1 MHKRSILVIAPHIEP
16 IDLPQKTIEIASIQ
30 RYHDAVVLSGTVRDS
45 DIAAAI
51 VEEEYEIIW
60 VISHGSDEGITLSD
74 GILTAQALIQ
84 YVRVNESRLCVLN
97 TCQSEEIALQ
107 IAAESGADVICTIGD
122 IGNADALRLG
132 QLLAGELAFVSNY
145 RDAFDIVAPSESDY
159 RYYDAVDVNRGFPR
173 RDDQYDELLKLYYK
187 LDADMRVVRWN
198 GFVLT
203 VVVLALAYVMWLLYS
218 KVGGM

>member
-30 RYHDAVVLSGTVRDS
+30 RYHDAKVLSGTVRDS
-45 DIAAAI
+45 DIEAAI
-51 VEEEYEIIW
+51 VEQEYEIIW
-60 VISHGSDEGITLSD
+60 VISHGGDDGFLLSD
-74 GILTAQALIQ
+74 GLLTAQALIQ

-97 TCQSEEIALQ
+97 TCQSEEIALLL
-107 IAAESGADVICTIGD
+107 AAESGADVVCTIGD

-132 QLLAGELAFVSNY
+132 QLLAGELAFVNNY
-145 RDAFDIVAPSESDY
+145 RDAFDIVAPSESNY
-159 RYYDAVDVNRGFPR
+159 RYYEAVDVSRGFTR
-173 RDDQYDELLKLYYK
+173 RDDQYEELLKLYYK

-203 VVVLALAYVMWLLYS
+203 IVVLSLAWLMWMLYS
-218 KVGGM
+218 KVGAM